1 MKKHAG
7 PVLALVAAV
16 VIVVSALSRS
26 FWHGRTPDGLAEA
39 SIGLRSARVCT
50 QGACAIVPHRDF
62 FAGERRLKYW
72 ALGATFTFYQAL
84 IAAVVLAG
92 AAVLMV
98 TEGRATL
105 NRWAAF
111 LCALL
116 LVQLAAVVMAFPGGP
131 DSHLAWALP
140 TLAGSALL
148 GLLAALA
155 LAAQASAGAVE
166 QREAALIKLAASD
179 ASAGADTSSGAA
191 RAAAARPRAR
201 ELQDAI
207 KAASGITLAKAVG
220 ASAKQP
226 AASASQVRAAAA
238 DATAELL
245 RFVVRE
251 LELGTRGLTARA
263 GGATREL
270 SWSELAEVH
279 AGQLPAD
286 APFERLHFV
295 DLVPAGPP
303 RPGAPYRPD
312 GPAPLAEPLRLLP
325 STRVNYAALP
335 GGAAT
340 TSLDNLRR
348 LVAHAQTQQP
358 ALSLDAETAAFS
370 TGGQARRYLA
380 VEQFARYDARYG

>member
-7 PVLALVAAV
+7 PVLALLAAV
-16 VIVVSALSRS
+16 IIVLSALSRS
-26 FWHGRTPDGLAEA
+26 FWSGRTPDGLAEA
-39 SIGLRSARVCT
+39 SIGLRGSRVCT

-98 TEGRATL
+98 SEGRSTL

-116 LVQLAAVVMAFPGGP
+116 LVQLAAVVIAFPGGP
-131 DSHLAWALP
+131 GSSVAWALP

-155 LAAQASAGAVE
+155 LAAQASAGAGE
-166 QREAALIKLAASD
+166 QREAALVKLAAAD
-179 ASAGADTSSGAA
+179 ASATLAAA

-226 AASASQVRAAAA
+226 AGGASQVRAAAA

-251 LELGTRGLTARA
+251 LELGARGLTAR
-263 GGATREL
+263 GGGGTREL
-270 SWSELAEVH
+270 SWADLAEVH

-325 STRVNYAALP
+325 STRVNYGALP

-358 ALSLDAETAAFS
+358 ALTLDAETTAFS

>member
-7 PVLALVAAV
+7 PALALMAAV
-16 VIVVSALSRS
+16 IILISALSRS
-26 FWHGRTPDGLAEA
+26 FWTGRTPDGLARA
-39 SIGLRSARVCT
+39 SIGLRGTRVCT

-62 FAGERRLKYW
+62 FAAERRLRYW

-84 IAAVVLAG
+84 VAAVVLAG
-92 AAVLMV
+92 AAVLMA

-116 LVQLAAVVMAFPGGP
+116 LLQLAAVVMAFPGGP

-140 TLAGSALL
+140 TLASSALL
-148 GLLAALA
+148 GLVAAIA
-155 LAAQASAGAVE
+155 LAAQASTGAGE
-166 QREAALIKLAASD
+166 QREAALVKLAASD
-179 ASAGADTSSGAA
+179 ASATPGAA

-220 ASAKQP
+220 ASARQP
-226 AASASQVRAAAA
+226 GGGPSQVRAAAA

-251 LELGTRGLTARA
+251 LELDERGLTTRGD
-263 GGATREL
+263 GGTREL
-270 SWSELAEVH
+270 GWAELAEVH

-286 APFERLHFV
+286 PPFERLHFV
-295 DLVPAGPP
+295 DLVPAGPA

-312 GPAPLAEPLRLLP
+312 GPAPLAEPLRLLL

-348 LVAHAQTQQP
+348 LVAHAQAQQP
-358 ALSLDAETAAFS
+358 ALILDAETTAFS
-370 TGGQARRYLA
+370 TGGPAHRYLA